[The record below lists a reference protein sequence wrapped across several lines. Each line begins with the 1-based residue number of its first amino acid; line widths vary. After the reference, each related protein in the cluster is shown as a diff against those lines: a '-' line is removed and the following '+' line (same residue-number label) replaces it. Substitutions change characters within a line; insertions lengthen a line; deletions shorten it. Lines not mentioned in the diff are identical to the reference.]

1 MNENKDFEPT
11 EFDLENTSP
20 SGILLDE
27 LLAQITPE
35 SLHGEIDF
43 GNPVGRELL

>member
-11 EFDLENTSP
+11 EFDIENTSL

-35 SLHGEIDF
+35 NLHGEIDF